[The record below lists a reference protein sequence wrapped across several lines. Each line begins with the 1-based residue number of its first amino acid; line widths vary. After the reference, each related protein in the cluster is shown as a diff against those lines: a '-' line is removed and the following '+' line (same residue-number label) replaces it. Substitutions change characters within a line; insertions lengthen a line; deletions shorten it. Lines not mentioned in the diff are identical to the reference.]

1 MRPTHVAL
9 VSVTV
14 LALAALGI
22 LVASRG
28 PAADAPLAAGDA
40 TGHYRQQKAAADAAA
55 EALKGVLKI
64 PRQAAPAPLNAPPQ
78 AGTADSAPAS
88 SAQPPSAAEAAPS
101 PAVGPLFYTAEG
113 VPAHGCT
120 ASVVH
125 SPAGDLVVT
134 AAHCV
139 YMDGFRT
146 DLAFAP
152 GYQDETAPYGVWVPT
167 SIDIDPEWAADR
179 DPDHDVAFLRVRPAK
194 GGPPVERVT
203 GAERVRFDPPRE
215 RPTQVLGYPN
225 DDERPVSCRNTTAG
239 EGDTQLRFDCEGL
252 PNGTSGSPFLTDVDR
267 GTGLGTL
274 VGVLGGKDEGGDE
287 ETSYASYFG
296 PAVKRLYE
304 RATRSS

>member
-14 LALAALGI
+14 LALVALGI

-28 PAADAPLAAGDA
+28 PAAGAPLAAGDA

-55 EALKGVLKI
+55 DALKGVLKN
-64 PRQAAPAPLNAPPQ
+64 PRQAAPAPLNAPQQ
-78 AGTADSAPAS
+78 AGPADAAPAS
-88 SAQPPSAAEAAPS
+88 AAQPPSAAEAAPS

-203 GAERVRFDPPRE
+203 GRSGCASTRRASGPPRCSAT
-215 RPTQVLGYPN
+215 R
-225 DDERPVSCRNTTAG
+225 TTRS
-239 EGDTQLRFDCEGL
+239 DPC
-252 PNGTSGSPFLTDVDR
+252 
-267 GTGLGTL
+267 
-274 VGVLGGKDEGGDE
+274 
-287 ETSYASYFG
+287 
-296 PAVKRLYE
+296 PAATPRRA
-304 RATRSS
+304 RATPSSASTARGCPTARAAARS